1 MRVASCMLASGVNL
15 HSPLSAQ
22 AATRMRFVAAQSV
35 FITLFTIA

>member
-15 HSPLSAQ
+15 HSPSAQ

>member
-15 HSPLSAQ
+15 HSPRSAQ